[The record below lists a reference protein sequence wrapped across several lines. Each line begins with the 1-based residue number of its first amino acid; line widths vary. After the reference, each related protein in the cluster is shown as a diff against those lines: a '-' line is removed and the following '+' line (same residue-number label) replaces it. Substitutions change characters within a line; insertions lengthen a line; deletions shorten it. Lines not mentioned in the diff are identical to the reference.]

1 MAKDRLSGKLTVILH
16 ADVAGSTQLVQ
27 QDEQLAHERIQD
39 AFRRFSGTIGEY
51 HGRVQELRG
60 DALLAE
66 FERASDAVAAALAFQ
81 ADHTYLISRLK
92 DDLRPTIRVGIAM
105 GEVVIADNTVT
116 GSGVVLAQRVEQLA
130 DPGGVC
136 ITAALHEAL
145 PKRMPF
151 DLENMGEQVL
161 KGFDDP
167 VRVYRVE
174 LSADQSVPAPQQ
186 DNRREATPRTP
197 KLIAAIIVTALVIA
211 GGTAYWFKTQVP
223 QEEPASVESMAY
235 PLPDKPS
242 IAVLPFTNM
251 SDDAQQ
257 EYFADGMTEDL
268 ITDISKV
275 PGLFVIARNSVFTY
289 KGKAMKVR
297 QVAEELG
304 VRYVMEGSVRR
315 VGNQVRINA
324 QLIDATTG
332 GHLWAERYDGSLDD
346 VFSMQDKITK
356 SIVDALSITLVE
368 PENSNL
374 ARAKTINPDAYDAFL
389 QGWEHYQRHNADGS
403 AKAVPY
409 LEAAIRLD
417 SQYAKA
423 HAALAAVYWEAWDNH
438 WTKVLEISSLEAMK
452 NAKEHLH
459 QAMKQPSSLA
469 HWVASN
475 ILIAEGDYQAAV
487 TEAKQVVA
495 LDSNNAAGYAI
506 LAKALTLTGKAN
518 ESEILIE
525 KAVRLDPYS
534 SPIHTAAQKGDVD
547 AVRQLIADRVNVD
560 AKDYF
565 GKTSLHVAAETG
577 HEKVAA
583 LLIEAGADMEVRT
596 PPSGRGFND
605 FGSTPLILTARW
617 GHTSVAELLI
627 NSGADV
633 NVRTSIYEWPVL
645 HFAASHGRE
654 VIVELL
660 ITSGV
665 NVDLRAVPSLQTPLF
680 DAARGGYE
688 SIAELLISNGA
699 NVNAKDHKAGTPLHL
714 AVISGDYDTVRLL
727 LANGADI
734 NAKNLPGETPLHA
747 TAYSGHT
754 RITELLLAGGADVE
768 ASDQYGYTP
777 LRRAVD
783 KGQLTMA
790 ELLIKKGADIAA
802 KDKYGITPLHIVAQT
817 DRISIAELLISSGAD
832 INAKDTTSGFT
843 PRDYAQ
849 DGDEVMIEMLE
860 RHGGTCTIC

>member
-1 MAKDRLSGKLTVILH
+1 MAKDDLSGKLAVILH
-16 ADVAGSTQLVQ
+16 ADVAGSTALVQ
-27 QDEQLAHERIQD
+27 QNEQLAHERIQD
-39 AFRRFSGTIGEY
+39 AFRRFSETIEKYQG
-51 HGRVQELRG
+51 HILELRG
-60 DALLAE
+60 DALLAQ
-66 FERASDAVAAALAFQ
+66 FERASDAVTATLAFQ

-136 ITAALHEAL
+136 VTAALHEAL

-151 DLENMGEQVL
+151 DLENLGDQVL

-174 LSADQSVPAPQQ
+174 LSADQSIPAPLQ
-186 DNRREATPRTP
+186 NYRRDGSLKKP
-197 KLIAAIIVTALVIA
+197 KLIVAIIVIALVIA
-211 GGTAYWFKTQVP
+211 GGTVYWFKAPVP

-242 IAVLPFTNM
+242 IAVLPFANM
-251 SDDAQQ
+251 SDDSQQ

-275 PGLFVIARNSVFTY
+275 SGLFVIARNSVFTY
-289 KGKAMKVR
+289 KGKSVKVR

-315 VGNQVRINA
+315 VGNQVRINV

-332 GHLWAERYDGSLDD
+332 GHIWAERYDGSLDD

-356 SIVDALSITLVE
+356 SIVNALEVTLVE
-368 PENSNL
+368 QENGNL

-389 QGWEHYQRHNADGS
+389 QGWELYQRHNADDA
-403 AKAVPY
+403 AKAIPY
-409 LEAAIRLD
+409 FEAAIQLD
-417 SQYAKA
+417 SKYAQA
-423 HAALAAVYWEAWDNH
+423 HAALAAVYWEAWDKH
-438 WTKVLEISSLEAMK
+438 WTRSLEITSSEAMK
-452 NAKEHLH
+452 NARAHLH
-459 QAMKQPSSLA
+459 QAMKQPGSLA

-475 ILIAEGDYQAAV
+475 ILIAEGNYQAAV

-495 LDSNNAAGYAI
+495 LDSNNAMGYAI
-506 LAKALTLTGKAN
+506 LAKALTLSGKAS
-518 ESEILIE
+518 ESAELID

-534 SPIHTAAQKGDVD
+534 SPLHTAAQKGDVG
-547 AVRQLIADRVNVD
+547 AVRRLIADGVNVN
-560 AKDYF
+560 AKDYY
-565 GKTSLHVAAETG
+565 GKTALHVAAETG

-583 LLIEAGADMEVRT
+583 LLIEAGADMEVKT
-596 PPSGRGFND
+596 PISGRGFSD
-605 FGSTPLILTARW
+605 YGSTPLLLAAHW

-633 NVRTSIYEWPVL
+633 NARTIIYKRPVINL
-645 HFAASHGRE
+645 AAEDGRE
-654 VIVELL
+654 GIIKLL
-660 ITSGV
+660 IAGGADINSRDGLG
-665 NVDLRAVPSLQTPLF
+665 DETPLF
-680 DAARGGYE
+680 GAARGGYE
-688 SIAELLISNGA
+688 PIVELLISNGA
-699 NVNAKDHKAGTPLHL
+699 NVNATGQKAGTPLHS
-714 AVISGDYDTVRLL
+714 AVISGDYDTVQLL

-734 NAKNLPGETPLHA
+734 NAKSVLDETPLHA

-754 RITELLLAGGADVE
+754 RITELLLAHGADVN
-768 ASDQYGYTP
+768 ASDQNGYTP

-790 ELLIKKGADIAA
+790 ELLIKKGADIATR
-802 KDKYGITPLHIVAQT
+802 DKYDITPLHIVART
-817 DRISIAELLISSGAD
+817 DRIAIAEMLISSGAD
-832 INAKDTTSGFT
+832 INAKDTNSGFT
-843 PRDYAQ
+843 PLDYAQ

-860 RHGGTCTIC
+860 RHGGKCTSC